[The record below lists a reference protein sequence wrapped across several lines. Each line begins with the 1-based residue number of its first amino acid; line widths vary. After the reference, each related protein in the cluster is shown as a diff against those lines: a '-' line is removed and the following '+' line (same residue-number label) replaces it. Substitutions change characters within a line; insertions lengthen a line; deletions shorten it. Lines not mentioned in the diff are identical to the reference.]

1 MSKKPILGCGRLGRS
16 TLGWSVLPIQLV
28 VNTPSSPREKDP
40 SGQSSRSPHFLIR
53 PVEQQDLSEI
63 AGILAASFHLQ
74 PEFMRWLIPIM
85 RMGIYEDLRNRLNS
99 APPNY
104 RCLVALDQETLV
116 GTVEV
121 GLRSFNPWQPRT
133 SQYAYLSNLAV
144 KLECRR
150 KGAALQLLEDCDRVV
165 LSWGLADIYLHVL
178 ENNHS
183 AKQLYAKSGYR
194 LQATDAGLTTW
205 LLGQPRRLFLHK
217 HLAPLRESSALT
229 DPEHC

>member
-1 MSKKPILGCGRLGRS
+1 MPNR
-16 TLGWSVLPIQLV
+16 LV

-40 SGQSSRSPHFLIR
+40 SGQPSSSPPFLIR

-63 AGILAASFHLQ
+63 AGILAESFHLQ
-74 PEFMRWLIPIM
+74 PEFMRWLIPLM
-85 RMGIYEDLRNRLNS
+85 RMGIYEDLRNRLKS
-99 APPNY
+99 APENY
-104 RCLVALDQETLV
+104 VCLVALDQGDLM

-144 KLECRR
+144 RSEYRR
-150 KGAALQLLEDCDRVV
+150 KGAAMQLLEACDRVV
-165 LSWGLADIYLHVL
+165 LSWGFEDIYLHVL

-183 AKQLYAKSGYR
+183 AKQLYEKSGYR
-194 LQATDAGLTTW
+194 LRDTDAGLTTW

-217 HLAPLRESSALT
+217 RLAPIPKVNILT
-229 DPEHC
+229 NQ

>member
-1 MSKKPILGCGRLGRS
+1 M
-16 TLGWSVLPIQLV
+16 PIQLV
-28 VNTPSSPREKDP
+28 VNTPSSPREQDP
-40 SGQSSRSPHFLIR
+40 LQSSSSPRFLIR
-53 PVEQQDLSEI
+53 SVEPQDLSEI
-63 AGILAASFHLQ
+63 AEILAESFHLQ

-85 RMGIYEDLRNRLNS
+85 RMGIYEDLRNRLKT

-104 RCLVALDQETLV
+104 VCLVAVDGGVLV

-150 KGAALQLLEDCDRVV
+150 KGAAMQLLEACDRAV
-165 LSWGLADIYLHVL
+165 LAWGFEDIYLHVL
-178 ENNHS
+178 ENNRS
-183 AKQLYAKSGYR
+183 AEPLYAKSGYR
-194 LQATDAGLTTW
+194 LRDTEAGLTTW

-217 HLAPLRESSALT
+217 HLGAIRKVNPSTNPDIPL
-229 DPEHC
+229 